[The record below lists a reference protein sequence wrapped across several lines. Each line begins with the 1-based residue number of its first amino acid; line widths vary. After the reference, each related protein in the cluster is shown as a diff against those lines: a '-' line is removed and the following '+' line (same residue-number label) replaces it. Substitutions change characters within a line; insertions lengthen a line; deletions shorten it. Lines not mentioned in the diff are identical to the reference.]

1 MVTSCLTKTEN
12 ITKKSLTLSL
22 SQKNFYT
29 ISLSKGTILET
40 NSDFLQKNAD
50 VRKNKAS
57 LDTKRYIF

>member
-12 ITKKSLTLSL
+12 TTKKSLILSL
-22 SQKNFYT
+22 SQKNFHT

-50 VRKNKAS
+50 VRKSKTS
-57 LDTKRYIF
+57 IGTKRYIF